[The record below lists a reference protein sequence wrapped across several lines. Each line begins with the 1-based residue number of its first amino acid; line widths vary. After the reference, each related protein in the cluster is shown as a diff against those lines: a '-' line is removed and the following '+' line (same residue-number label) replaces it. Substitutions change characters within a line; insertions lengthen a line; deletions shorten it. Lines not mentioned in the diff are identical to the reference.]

1 MTDPTSGDGK
11 RPEPLLASIR
21 ALARTAL
28 AVLQTRLELLA
39 TEFEEERARIAEVL
53 VLAVCV
59 AVCFTFAA
67 FLLVLFV
74 VVVFWDS
81 HRLLVIGILAG
92 GFAAAGGIL
101 FAMIRR
107 RADEHP
113 PLFSAS
119 INELRKD
126 RDALHE
132 PPR

>member
-1 MTDPTSGDGK
+1 MSGDGK
-11 RPEPLLASIR
+11 HPEPLLASIR

-53 VLAVCV
+53 VLAVCA

-81 HRLLVIGILAG
+81 HRLLVIGMLAG
-92 GFAAAGGIL
+92 AFAAAGAIL
-101 FAMIRR
+101 YAMIRH
-107 RADEHP
+107 RAAEHP
-113 PLFSAS
+113 ALFSAS
-119 INELRKD
+119 IDEIRKD

>member
-74 VVVFWDS
+74 TS
-81 HRLLVIGILAG
+81 LRGRR
-92 GFAAAGGIL
+92 AAAGGIL

-107 RADEHP
+107 RADERP